1 MSPFPFGNHMGRM
14 LALTLTIVCAQGEP
28 APEVLMAGTA
38 APFLT
43 TAPETLFPSSC
54 LSAWKYKG
62 GKAGTSCQDHGRAW
76 QIAADM
82 SAAGSSMWLAH
93 GDTLGWA
100 GEGTAA
106 TSLLSSSQTLLAQDS
121 ALERDPGSLLLLH
134 SGSGNGSSSLAL
146 GRQLPTRLLL
156 PLFTSGCSDLLAA
169 CAAARGLLGEVLPA
183 LYHGSNGQL
192 KAWLSRWDG
201 QSPSG
206 H

>member
-1 MSPFPFGNHMGRM
+1 MSPFPFGSH
-14 LALTLTIVCAQGEP
+14 TD
-28 APEVLMAGTA
+28 AGSDSEHCMHTRRA
-38 APFLT
+38 HSRGPDGWNSSSL
-43 TAPETLFPSSC
+43 PHHSPQSCPFPSSC

-82 SAAGSSMWLAH
+82 PAAGSSMWLAH

-121 ALERDPGSLLLLH
+121 ALEQDPGSLLPPH
-134 SGSGNGSSSLAL
+134 SGSSGGSSSSAL

-156 PLFTSGCSDLLAA
+156 PLLHLGALTYLQPVLQPGACSGRCFLHSAMVQM
-169 CAAARGLLGEVLPA
+169 G
-183 LYHGSNGQL
+183 N
-192 KAWLSRWDG
+192 
-201 QSPSG
+201 
-206 H
+206 